1 MPLAGNTAADAAPC
15 SKYRLQ
21 LQELNFAVLRVQN
34 YVDVLVTCR
43 AGGAVQIKSLDMQ
56 TTVRLRSS
64 SDLEPPKKVEVSLD
78 LSGTIRAQL
87 SSPSSDKH
95 SGDVSFDAPGRII
108 GDCGFQAGGKL
119 IRPLR
124 LLPDRILRPAA
135 SVVNK
140 RILAYAETVFLSG
153 MKTAFWEW
161 YDDEQRAIYPPLP
174 RQE

>member
-1 MPLAGNTAADAAPC
+1 M
-15 SKYRLQ
+15 
-21 LQELNFAVLRVQN
+21 QELNFAVLKVQN
-34 YVDVLVTCR
+34 YVDVLVTCG

-64 SDLEPPKKVEVSLD
+64 SASEPPKKVEVSLD

-87 SSPSSDKH
+87 SSPSSDRN

-135 SVVNK
+135 NVVNK
-140 RILAYAETVFLSG
+140 RILAYAETIFLSG

-161 YDDEQRAIYPPLP
+161 YDDEQRAMYPPLP
-174 RQE
+174 RRE